1 MARWPM
7 AERGEGSEVDFHISY
22 KSFTSLLDV
31 TSQRILFS
39 ENLIVGEGLW
49 GSARPAGL
57 GGPLA
62 QKARAR
68 RLMKMP
74 GACSKRRKR
83 IGDVKITL
91 CPKMVDSLMHSPGP
105 CQYQTSLPLVR
116 FCPPPSPSR
125 LYMAPNMPQGNV
137 GEC

>member
-22 KSFTSLLDV
+22 KSFTSLLDD

-49 GSARPAGL
+49 

-74 GACSKRRKR
+74 GACNKRRKR

-105 CQYQTSLPLVR
+105 CQYQTHATSLPLVR
-116 FCPPPSPSR
+116 FCPRPQLPFIHGPG
-125 LYMAPNMPQGNV
+125 PNMPQGNV